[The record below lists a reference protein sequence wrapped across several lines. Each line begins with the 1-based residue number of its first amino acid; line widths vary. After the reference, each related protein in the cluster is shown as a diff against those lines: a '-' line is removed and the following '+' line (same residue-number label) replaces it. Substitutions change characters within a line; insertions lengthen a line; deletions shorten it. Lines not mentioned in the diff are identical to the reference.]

1 MGVARGLHCRYKKSV
16 LWWENTVERDDL
28 KDQSEDGDSIKMDP
42 KKHDVCMQAGFF
54 FFLGLGLAAGCCEHG
69 NKPWVLQ
76 NPLNH
81 IFVFRGCFLI
91 SVS

>member
-42 KKHDVCMQAGFF
+42 KKHDVCM
-54 FFLGLGLAAGCCEHG
+54 
-69 NKPWVLQ
+69 
-76 NPLNH
+76 
-81 IFVFRGCFLI
+81 
-91 SVS
+91 